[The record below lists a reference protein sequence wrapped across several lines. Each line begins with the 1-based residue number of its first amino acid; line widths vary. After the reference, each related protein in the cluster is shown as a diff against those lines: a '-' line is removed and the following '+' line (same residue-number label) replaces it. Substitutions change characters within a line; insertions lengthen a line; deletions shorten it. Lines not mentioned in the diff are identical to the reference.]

1 MKKAAQ
7 RALLVIVLGGG
18 SLLTMAWAQEPAQKP
33 ADQAKPPSFSPD
45 APPAPPRAA
54 RRHGQARAFSFARP
68 DDRSGFSFSGPGRS
82 WGGHPMSEEEM
93 QESEAMDQAV
103 DKLKSAKND
112 ADKTTATK
120 EISQLLEKSFQHDM
134 ERRETQISEIEARVK
149 KLREQIEKRKKA
161 KDEIISL
168 HLKTIVNEAD
178 GLGFPGRFDH
188 ESDLGPQGRSFQQWL
203 GPDSARPEP
212 LALPAPPHT
221 PDSDAP

>member
-1 MKKAAQ
+1 MKKVAQ

-18 SLLTMAWAQEPAQKP
+18 SLLTMAWAQSPAQKP
-33 ADQAKPPSFSPD
+33 NDSAKPPAADLD
-45 APPAPPRAA
+45 AAPSPPRAV
-54 RRHGQARAFSFARP
+54 RRHGQSGGFGLGRRG
-68 DDRSGFSFSGPGRS
+68 DRGGFSFSRS
-82 WGGHPMSEEEM
+82 WGDHAMSDEEM
-93 QESEAMDQAV
+93 QEPEAMDQAV

-112 ADKTTATK
+112 AEKTSATK

-188 ESDLGPQGRSFQQWL
+188 ESDLGPQGHFFRT
-203 GPDSARPEP
+203 DS
-212 LALPAPPHT
+212 LPPHAFAVPAAPPT
-221 PDSDAP
+221 PVSDAP